1 MGWLVK
7 TRGRFL
13 MSCLV
18 KRGILHGKVGE
29 N

>member
-1 MGWLVK
+1 MGRLVK

-18 KRGILHGKVGE
+18 MRGILQGVVGE